1 MELTRSTVAWKAAG
15 TWTLTVVL
23 AAFFLLAGGLKL
35 RGAPAQI
42 ENFAHWGYP
51 EWFLYLIGAIETA
64 GAIGLLV
71 PRLAVFAVLLLGGT
85 MLGAALTHLVHN
97 EMKSVPIP
105 LVILAVLTVVGYIR
119 RGPIAALYDRW
130 IDG

>member
-1 MELTRSTVAWKAAG
+1 MELTRPTVAWKTAG
-15 TWTLTVVL
+15 TWTLTVTL

-42 ENFAHWGYP
+42 ENFAHWGYA
-51 EWFLYLIGAIETA
+51 EWFLYLIGVIEMV
-64 GAIGLLV
+64 GGIGLLV

-97 EMKSVPIP
+97 EMKAVPVP
-105 LVILAVLTVVGYIR
+105 LIILGLLAVVGYVR
-119 RGPIAALYDRW
+119 RSPIVALYERW
-130 IDG
+130 LDS